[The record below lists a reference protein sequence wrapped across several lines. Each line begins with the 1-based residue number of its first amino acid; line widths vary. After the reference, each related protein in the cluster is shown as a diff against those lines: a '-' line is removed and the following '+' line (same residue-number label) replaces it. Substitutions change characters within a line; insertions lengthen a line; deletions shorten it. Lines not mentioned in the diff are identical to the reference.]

1 MNRLSNQPLEP
12 TAAAPSGRGGAE
24 RFAAPVLRR
33 GPVSGGCGSARRWA
47 AGMTRVT
54 ATALL
59 CLGLA
64 SSGRAN
70 RPLPQ
75 HVEAPVFIPTFVG
88 HYVWLEGVVS
98 NTPVPQTWG
107 VDLWGL
113 EKLAGQRVRVTGTV
127 QCTVV
132 ARTGPD
138 TGRVLDSGDDGFASM
153 VMRHP
158 GTYYRL
164 QGMQYEVLR

>member
-1 MNRLSNQPLEP
+1 MRTLTLI
-12 TAAAPSGRGGAE
+12 A
-24 RFAAPVLRR
+24 V
-33 GPVSGGCGSARRWA
+33 
-47 AGMTRVT
+47 
-54 ATALL
+54 L

-64 SSGRAN
+64 ACERSKRAVP
-70 RPLPQ
+70 RQ
-75 HVEAPVFIPTFVG
+75 VEAPVFIPAFVG
-88 HYVWLEGVVS
+88 HYVRLEGVVS

-132 ARTGPD
+132 ADTGPD
-138 TGRVLDSGDDGFASM
+138 TGRVIDSGHDGFVSPVFRKA
-153 VMRHP
+153 

-164 QGMQYEVLR
+164 QDLRYEVLK